1 MKKKI
6 LLISMTLLLAAGL
19 VATGCAAEPEAVQKV
34 TWHFGNTDP
43 PAWNTKI
50 DIGMAD
56 RVREATN
63 GNFDIKYYVS
73 DELGVERSALPGL
86 LKKNVV
92 QISVM
97 VGGHIAGEYPAL
109 GVFGLPFLQCSINGC
124 VDDGAAI
131 EEAIRPIVEAEWAKD
146 GIGRLDF
153 STMTSVGVV
162 SKTTIDDLSDWKGLK
177 CRAWDENTANIVK
190 ALNGEPVIMGV
201 TETYVAMQRGVID
214 AVLTGVPA
222 MVSMALFE
230 PGAYLYTIGLAP
242 ANIYVGYN
250 LAAMA
255 ALPQEWQDILWEA
268 AAWHNAE
275 FKKQQPIADKVSLDE
290 MAAGGVEVI
299 QPDAATLAN
308 MQDKVK
314 PLWETWA
321 AQGPS
326 EKQAYDLALKAL
338 GLT

>member
-1 MKKKI
+1 VRSKI
-6 LLISMTLLLAAGL
+6 LLISVALVLVAGL
-19 VATGCAAEPEAVQKV
+19 VATGCAATPEEAEKV

-43 PAWNTKI
+43 PAWNTEI
-50 DIGMAD
+50 DSGMCD
-56 RVREATN
+56 RIREATN
-63 GNFDIKYYVS
+63 GNFDIKYYLS

-86 LKKNVV
+86 LKQGVV
-92 QISVM
+92 QVSVM

-124 VDDGAAI
+124 VEDGTAI
-131 EEAIRPIVEAEWAKD
+131 EEAIRSVVEAEWAKD
-146 GIGRLDF
+146 GIGRLGF
-153 STMTSVGVV
+153 ATMTPVGVV
-162 SKTTIDDLSDWKGLK
+162 SETPIDDLSDWKGLK
-177 CRAWDENTANIVK
+177 CRAWDENTANIVA

-222 MVSMALFE
+222 MVSMALYE

-242 ANIYVGYN
+242 ANIYTGYN
-250 LAAMA
+250 LAAEA
-255 ALPQEWQDILWEA
+255 ALPQEFKDALWDA
-268 AAWHNAE
+268 AKWHDEE
-275 FKKQQPIADKVSLDE
+275 FQRQQPIADKVSLDD
-290 MAAGGVEVI
+290 MAAGGVEII

-308 MQDKVK
+308 MQTKVK

-321 AQGPS
+321 AQGPA

-338 GLT
+338 GLA